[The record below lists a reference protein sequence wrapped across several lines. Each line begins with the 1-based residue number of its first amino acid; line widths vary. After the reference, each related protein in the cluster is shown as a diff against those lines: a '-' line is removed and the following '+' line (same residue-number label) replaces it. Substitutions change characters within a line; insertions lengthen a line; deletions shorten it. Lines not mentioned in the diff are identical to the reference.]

1 MVPSK
6 RRLKKDHL
14 SPKLGHN
21 ESSATFLEEDKKTP
35 YQILIISS
43 SKNPAVVI
51 FDQPNM
57 DVLVHDLL
65 QHTERVTETRITKLK
80 KAIFVES
87 GRSDLS
93 LQDIRN
99 TFYNI
104 SKDAEKGSLLLG
116 SRMGVIEE
124 PRSELSLKQLFES
137 AKIKTVNR
145 TTTRTKTIIVIV
157 ITEDVI
163 IIIIYKKRE
172 VTSQKR

>member
-1 MVPSK
+1 M
-6 RRLKKDHL
+6 
-14 SPKLGHN
+14 
-21 ESSATFLEEDKKTP
+21 
-35 YQILIISS
+35 
-43 SKNPAVVI
+43 
-51 FDQPNM
+51 
-57 DVLVHDLL
+57 
-65 QHTERVTETRITKLK
+65 K

-104 SKDAEKGSLLLG
+104 SNDAEKGSLLLG

-124 PRSELSLKQLFES
+124 PRSELALKQLFES
-137 AKIKTVNR
+137 AKIKTVSR
-145 TTTRTKTIIVIV
+145 TTSRTKTIIVIV

-172 VTSQKR
+172 VTSQRR